1 MRYDGKGGERLDL
14 FLVRSLRD
22 LTRSQI
28 KRLITSGFVLV
39 NGERAKAGVLLR
51 TGDLVDV
58 SIPPSP
64 PCQLQPEVVRFDVL
78 YEDPWVLVLN
88 KPAGLV
94 VHPGPGHPSGTLVHG
109 LLAHCPAIETVGGRE
124 RAGLVHRLDK
134 DTSGVMIV
142 AKTPE
147 AHLALSRQFKEHTA
161 HKDYIALVHGT
172 PERPSGSISSPL
184 GRDRWDR
191 KRISVRTR
199 KPRTAV
205 THWQVLG
212 LFEDYALLLV
222 RPETGRTHQ
231 IRVHLAC
238 MHHPVA
244 GDALYGPKASSLGGK
259 GRAPFAPRQLLHAAS
274 LSIEH
279 PQSGQRQTF
288 RAPLPRDL
296 AEILQVLDPT
306 LLEKLTL
313 WIEAGYNLD

>member
-1 MRYDGKGGERLDL
+1 M

-39 NGERAKAGVLLR
+39 NKEKAKAGELLR
-51 TGDLVDV
+51 TGDLVEV

-64 PCQLQPEVVRFDVL
+64 PSQLRPEAVGFDVL

-142 AKTPE
+142 AKTTE
-147 AHLALSRQFKEHTA
+147 AHLALSRQFKGHTA
-161 HKDYIALVHGT
+161 HKDYLALVHGT
-172 PERPSGSISSPL
+172 PRQHSGSISVPL

-191 KRISVRTR
+191 KRISPRTS
-199 KPRTAV
+199 KPRAAV

-212 LFEDYALLLV
+212 LFKDYALLLV

-231 IRVHLAC
+231 IRVHLAS

-244 GDALYGPKASSLGGK
+244 GDALYGPKAGSVGGKK
-259 GRAPFAPRQLLHAAS
+259 GRAPFASRQLLHAAS
-274 LSIEH
+274 LSIDH
-279 PQSGQRQTF
+279 PHSGERQTF

-296 AEILQVLDPT
+296 VEILRVLDPS

-313 WIEAGYNLD
+313 WIEFCYNLS